1 MPLKPKVQPPSETSS
16 ETRPTC
22 KIFISFRP
30 LISLK
35 RLNTPL
41 PVYKTT
47 FAFTGSVGGKTFT
60 SSSSTL
66 TNRRSAEQDAAKL
79 LHYNIYSMR
88 IHLMLQTGPSH
99 RDRGLSASPIFLKNL
114 VCQEKTRCKMILNEF
129 IDKIEVEFVYETVQ
143 VEMAHVFV
151 SSLVLNGTCYKGEC
165 GKNKKE
171 DEQLAALSA
180 ILSLLDDPI
189 YGTQISE
196 VLNSKFSACAVF
208 KDCSVTSN
216 EFKATTSN
224 GEQGSSGILVR
235 KKKQDLVNSLPQIE
249 NKVNKTSLPQT
260 EKQGGPGVLL
270 DDTQCVSGH
279 LPGAVTISRSSY
291 VPLPITSAE
300 TISRCSYVNM
310 PRTSPLVS
318 EPQQEKSSFKR
329 QLNQLLSK
337 SVSLFLLQQQ
347 HTIRVM
353 IRSFLERDE
362 ERTRRRQTRDCEL
375 RTTYEF
381 RRLMSYCVLLY
392 FNFTRG
398 RAPRKRGLFGKAE
411 GRRWWN

>member
-35 RLNTPL
+35 
-41 PVYKTT
+41 
-47 FAFTGSVGGKTFT
+47 
-60 SSSSTL
+60 
-66 TNRRSAEQDAAKL
+66 
-79 LHYNIYSMR
+79 
-88 IHLMLQTGPSH
+88 
-99 RDRGLSASPIFLKNL
+99 L

-180 ILSLLDDPI
+180 ILSLL
-189 YGTQISE
+189 
-196 VLNSKFSACAVF
+196 
-208 KDCSVTSN
+208 
-216 EFKATTSN
+216 

-375 RTTYEF
+375 RTSK
-381 RRLMSYCVLLY
+381 L
-392 FNFTRG
+392 
-398 RAPRKRGLFGKAE
+398 
-411 GRRWWN
+411 

>member
-35 RLNTPL
+35 VFLGGQYLNFLSYGESEILSHKNDLNSYCQRLNTPL

-47 FAFTGSVGGKTFT
+47 FACTGSVGGKTFT

-66 TNRRSAEQDAAKL
+66 TNRRSVEQDAAKL

-88 IHLMLQTGPSH
+88 IHLMLQTGQSH

-196 VLNSKFSACAVF
+196 VLYSKFSACAVF

-224 GEQGSSGILVR
+224 G
-235 KKKQDLVNSLPQIE
+235 DNF
-249 NKVNKTSLPQT
+249 
-260 EKQGGPGVLL
+260 
-270 DDTQCVSGH
+270 
-279 LPGAVTISRSSY
+279 TIS
-291 VPLPITSAE
+291 
-300 TISRCSYVNM
+300 
-310 PRTSPLVS
+310 
-318 EPQQEKSSFKR
+318 
-329 QLNQLLSK
+329 
-337 SVSLFLLQQQ
+337 
-347 HTIRVM
+347 
-353 IRSFLERDE
+353 
-362 ERTRRRQTRDCEL
+362 L
-375 RTTYEF
+375 RTTTGKIKFQEATKPASQQIGEF
-381 RRLMSYCVLLY
+381 VP
-392 FNFTRG
+392 
-398 RAPRKRGLFGKAE
+398 APAAAHNPCNDSIFSRKRRRKNKEKANKRLRAE
-411 GRRWWN
+411 NK